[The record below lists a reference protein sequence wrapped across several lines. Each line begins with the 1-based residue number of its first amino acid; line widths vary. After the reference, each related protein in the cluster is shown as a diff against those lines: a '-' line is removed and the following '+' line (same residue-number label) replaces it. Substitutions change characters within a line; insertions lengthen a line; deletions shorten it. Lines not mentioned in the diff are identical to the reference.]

1 MDDLHSKP
9 KKLLNLINL
18 CALSKHYLRNQRANL
33 RNLREP
39 RLFLAEMMPLNLCA
53 LSKHY
58 LRNQRANLRN
68 LREPRLFLAVMMPCR
83 HRLFSPESARDLHSG

>member
-18 CALSKHYLRNQRANL
+18 CALSKHYLRSQRANL

-58 LRNQRANLRN
+58 L
-68 LREPRLFLAVMMPCR
+68 
-83 HRLFSPESARDLHSG
+83 

>member
-9 KKLLNLINL
+9 KKLLNLI
-18 CALSKHYLRNQRANL
+18 
-33 RNLREP
+33 
-39 RLFLAEMMPLNLCA
+39 NLCA